1 MKILIVQDSD
11 KWAIGK
17 LSRVIQDFNKHL
29 DIEILSIPPKE
40 LRAYPEQNM
49 QKFEDKVKSFNPDVI
64 HFQYWDIANT
74 LSKSEVCFNRKLI
87 LTHHNQKN
95 LLSHD
100 WHNFDLIVVH
110 TQKAKEIL
118 ETAGY
123 WNVRVIQHG
132 IDVEKF
138 QFKEKLDMNNKLL
151 GYVGRVVPWKG
162 LYDILKVAKEIDTE
176 VLMMGYIDRAEYWQ
190 KCQEFNEQM
199 DIRFKTE
206 EQVKC
211 FHEMACYV
219 GNSDDGIEEGTLG
232 FLEAM
237 ACGIPVITTPSGE
250 AKDIIQDGVNGILV
264 NFNDYEDLK
273 YKISVFYGMPEKDR
287 DKMRENA
294 WNTVRNMSQEV
305 MARKYEKV
313 YYETLY
319 RNDLVSIIIPTCKRA
334 DTIKNVLDGYAKQT
348 YHPIELIIVVDDEW
362 NEEYEGV
369 LFKWKMEN
377 NIPIKW
383 LYTYNKGYGLAQARN
398 MGIFEATG
406 HYLIFNDDRY
416 IPNNKAVEIFIE
428 RLKGSKERSAVWG
441 DKGAGKRDFM
451 ENFFAIR
458 KKDISDAGM
467 FNERGNQYG
476 FQSQEIRERFRNLGY
491 KLFFEPM
498 AQADTQFGTHNK
510 TNKRYEI
517 FKSKL
522 MLWKLK
528 N

>member
-1 MKILIVQDSD
+1 MKVLIVIDSP
-11 KWAIGK
+11 KWAIYK
-17 LSRVIQDFNKHL
+17 LTKIIQDFNKHL

-138 QFKEKLDMNNKLL
+138 QFKEKLDMSNRLL

-162 LYDILKVAKEIDTE
+162 LYEILKVAKEIDTE
-176 VLMMGYIDRAEYWQ
+176 VLMMGYVDRAEYWN
-190 KCQEFNEQM
+190 KCQEFSEQM
-199 DIRFKTE
+199 DIRFRTE
-206 EQVKC
+206 EQVEC
-211 FHEMACYV
+211 FHEMACYI

-250 AKDIIQDGVNGILV
+250 ARDIIENGVNGLIV
-264 NFNDYEDLK
+264 EFNNYDSLLDTVKKFFTMTE
-273 YKISVFYGMPEKDR
+273 EER

-294 WNTVRNMSQEV
+294 WNTVKNMSQEV
-305 MARKYEKV
+305 MARNYERA
-313 YYETLY
+313 YYETLC
-319 RNDLVSIIIPTCKRA
+319 RNDLVSVIIPTCNRA
-334 DTIKNVLDGYAKQT
+334 ATIKNVLDGYTKQS
-348 YHPIELIIVVDDEW
+348 YRPIELIVVIDDEW
-362 NEEYEGV
+362 SEEYEEV
-369 LFKWKMEN
+369 LYKWKLEN
-377 NIPIKW
+377 DTPIKW
-383 LYTYNKGYGLAQARN
+383 LYTWNKGYGLAQARN

-406 HYLIFNDDRY
+406 NYLVFNDDR
-416 IPNNKAVEIFIE
+416 IVPFERAVESFVNG
-428 RLKGSKERSAVWG
+428 LKQEKKPIAVWG

-458 KKDISDAGM
+458 KKHIAQAGM
-467 FNERGNQYG
+467 FNERGNKYG

-491 KLFFEPM
+491 ILHYEPS
-498 AQADTQFGTHNK
+498 ARADTQFGTHNK
-510 TNKRYEI
+510 TNRRYEI

-522 MLWKLK
+522 ALWRLK